1 MRKEEKAMPAFNDY
15 LRQLIKQRN
24 ISISKLA
31 RMTQIERTSLQKSLS
46 GGIEYCRMIL

>member
-1 MRKEEKAMPAFNDY
+1 MPAFNDY

-24 ISISKLA
+24 ITISKLA

-46 GGIEYCRMIL
+46 GGGVEYYRMIL